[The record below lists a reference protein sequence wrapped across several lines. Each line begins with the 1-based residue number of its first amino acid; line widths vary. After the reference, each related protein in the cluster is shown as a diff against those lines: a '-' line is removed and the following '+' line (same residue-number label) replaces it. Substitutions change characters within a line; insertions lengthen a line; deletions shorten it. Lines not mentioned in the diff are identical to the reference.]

1 MGIVPGFTDL
11 NGDLNA
17 FAEEITDTDSVLNE
31 VPFYDKN
38 ENKFK
43 FENGYF
49 FECITMK
56 SAGYLILADPEDEEL
71 E

>member
-1 MGIVPGFTDL
+1 MGAIPGFTNL
-11 NGDLNA
+11 NGDIKA

-56 SAGYLILADPEDEEL
+56 SSGYLIVNPEDEEL
-71 E
+71 Q

>member
-1 MGIVPGFTDL
+1 MGVVPGFVDL
-11 NGDLNA
+11 NGDLDA
-17 FAEEITDTDSVLNE
+17 FAEEITDTDSVINE

-43 FENGYF
+43 FGNGYF

-56 SAGYLILADPEDEEL
+56 SAGYLILVDPEDEEL
-71 E
+71 Q

>member
-1 MGIVPGFTDL
+1 MGTIPGFTNL
-11 NGDLNA
+11 NGNIRA
-17 FAEEITDTDSVLNE
+17 FAEGITDTDSVLNE

-56 SAGYLILADPEDEEL
+56 SSGYLIVDPEDEEL
-71 E
+71 Q